1 MIKRTANTALLTQRE
16 AQEPY
21 ELPQM
26 LTVEQ
31 VAKRL
36 AMTTDSVYRLCRAG
50 KIPHYKLDGKRGGV
64 RIGVR
69 DLLYY
74 LDMHRVRVSGR
85 PADAHS
91 GVQELLNQN

>member
-1 MIKRTANTALLTQRE
+1 MIKRTNTALLTQRE
-16 AQEPY
+16 AQEP

-26 LTVEQ
+26 LTVQQ

-36 AMTTDSVYRLCRAG
+36 AISSDAVYKLCRKG
-50 KIPHYKLDGKRGGV
+50 KIPHYKLDGERGSV